1 VWGILWIGWN
11 AFVICFYLSVG
22 VLDKVSV
29 ILIPSNTG
37 LFFKASPFPDRF
49 FVAFYQKCSPILEV

>member
-1 VWGILWIGWN
+1 M
-11 AFVICFYLSVG
+11 ICFYLSVG